1 MAEISD
7 CWPKKQTK
15 TRQRW
20 RSQDPNP
27 RRDGREGGRG
37 KEERK
42 RDPTNR
48 WLWPLSRND
57 LKIQD
62 WEQELNF
69 LSAFMCQ
76 VSWAPSTLLPL
87 SLPSPAAAFSRLSRC
102 AARQLAM
109 PTMTSRTTLGP
120 FALLYYT
127 RIIFKS
133 QLGYA
138 PATPSFHP
146 PLACTAER
154 GWKNNFENLFSLI
167 LIRCKSFAFPLC
179 AICVSDMDIAQRG
192 WKRGGRGVHEAQG
205 VWQIITFSDLA
216 SSSLFNYL
224 PSLVA
229 NFHLEQQPGEHN

>member
-1 MAEISD
+1 MNLQISSEIVCKANGRDFWLLAEKANKD
-7 CWPKKQTK
+7 KAKMKKPRPKTQ
-15 TRQRW
+15 
-20 RSQDPNP
+20 
-27 RRDGREGGRG
+27 EGTEEKGVEG
-37 KEERK
+37 KGERK

-87 SLPSPAAAFSRLSRC
+87 SLPSPAACSSRLSRC

-133 QLGYA
+133 QLGC
-138 PATPSFHP
+138 PSPP
-146 PLACTAER
+146 PL
-154 GWKNNFENLFSLI
+154 GVYSWKGLEKQFWKFIFINFNSLQ
-167 LIRCKSFAFPLC
+167 KF
-179 AICVSDMDIAQRG
+179 CVSPLRHLCIGHGHSSARMREKGQKGG
-192 WKRGGRGVHEAQG
+192 WGTG
-205 VWQIITFSDLA
+205 VWWGA
-216 SSSLFNYL
+216 NNYFFRFGQ
-224 PSLVA
+224 LVP
-229 NFHLEQQPGEHN
+229 F

>member
-1 MAEISD
+1 MNLQISSEIVCKANGRDFWLLAEKANKD
-7 CWPKKQTK
+7 KAKMKKPRPKTQEGTK
-15 TRQRW
+15 EK
-20 RSQDPNP
+20 
-27 RRDGREGGRG
+27 GVEGKGEG
-37 KEERK
+37 KRK

-87 SLPSPAAAFSRLSRC
+87 PLPSPAATFSRLSRC

-133 QLGYA
+133 QLGC
-138 PATPSFHP
+138 PPSS
-146 PLACTAER
+146 PL
-154 GWKNNFENLFSLI
+154 GVYSWKGLEKQFWKFIFINFNSLQ
-167 LIRCKSFAFPLC
+167 KF
-179 AICVSDMDIAQRG
+179 CVSPLRHLCIGHGHSSARQGQRG
-192 WKRGGRGVHEAQG
+192 GGEDWGTRGVVGAN
-205 VWQIITFSDLA
+205 
-216 SSSLFNYL
+216 NYFFRFGQ
-224 PSLVA
+224 LVP
-229 NFHLEQQPGEHN
+229 F